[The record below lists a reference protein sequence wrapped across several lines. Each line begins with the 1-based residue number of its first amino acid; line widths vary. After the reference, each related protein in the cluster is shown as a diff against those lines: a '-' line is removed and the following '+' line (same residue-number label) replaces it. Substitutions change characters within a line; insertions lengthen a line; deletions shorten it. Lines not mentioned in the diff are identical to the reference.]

1 MTSDELTPIVEAHDR
16 QIGKIVTILE
26 GVATKIE
33 AVATK
38 IDQMATTIQAHDR
51 QIGEMTGKLDAL
63 IQIVDDWIR
72 SHPPQS

>member
-1 MTSDELTPIVEAHDR
+1 MPSDELTPIVEAHDR

-26 GVATKIE
+26 GVATKI
-33 AVATK
+33 
-38 IDQMATTIQAHDR
+38 DQMATTIQAHDR
-51 QIGEMTGKLDAL
+51 QIGEMSGRLDAL